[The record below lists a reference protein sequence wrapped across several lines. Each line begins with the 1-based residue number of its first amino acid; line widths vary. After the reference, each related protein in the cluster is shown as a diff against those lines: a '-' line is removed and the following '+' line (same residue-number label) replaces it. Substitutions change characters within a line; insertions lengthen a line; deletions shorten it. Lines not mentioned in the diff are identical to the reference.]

1 MMVRCYPQEPEF
13 TDKTAAEKKVWEILR
28 RDLPDDALL
37 FHSVQ
42 LRHQRAEHE
51 IDLLVLLPG
60 VGVAVI
66 EVKGGLVSVENGT
79 WYQSGA
85 KDKHPLKE
93 SPMAQV
99 QSASHALREL
109 LGKHMGSRF
118 TSRIADLVCFPYT
131 DWPADYSSVGLPR
144 DLVID
149 RGQVEHLV
157 EHLHQAIEERGAGS
171 STLAPEFAERMI
183 RHLNGDT
190 GPLGATPAEVDY
202 AQAMSNEDIQE
213 TLTARQSIL
222 LSCTRSLNRVQF
234 LGGAGSGK
242 TWMALRKAKELAK
255 EDKRVGLF
263 CYNKGLGLYLQS
275 EVGTWRQNKPVH
287 VGEFHEYARKL
298 GVPDGTGQEYFEVEL
313 PQHLLALSRTLPEEE
328 KLDAVIVDE
337 AQDFAGSW
345 WEALLACTK
354 DPANGDV
361 YAFMDD
367 RQDVYQRWDG
377 QFSGDGM
384 PLVPI
389 HVDDNLRNT
398 RRIADTFKQIIGNH
412 SKLRGGEGY
421 AVRYVNCATE
431 DAVDVASD
439 CVDALL
445 DEGWANNQIALL
457 TTNRRHPIHQDHF
470 ENGTIDSEY
479 WPAFHRDEEEF
490 YGHVL
495 GFKGLERSV
504 VILCVNGYKDMQRST
519 EQLYVGFSRAR
530 SLLVVVGEKELID
543 EASGANRQIS
553 LDAALDWWPSAD
565 TVSS

>member
-1 MMVRCYPQEPEF
+1 M
-13 TDKTAAEKKVWEILR
+13 
-28 RDLPDDALL
+28 
-37 FHSVQ
+37 
-42 LRHQRAEHE
+42 
-51 IDLLVLLPG
+51 
-60 VGVAVI
+60 
-66 EVKGGLVSVENGT
+66 
-79 WYQSGA
+79 
-85 KDKHPLKE
+85 
-93 SPMAQV
+93 
-99 QSASHALREL
+99 REL
-109 LGKHMGSRF
+109 LGRHMGSRF

-149 RGQVEHLV
+149 RGQVENLV

-242 TWMALRKAKELAK
+242 TWMALKKAKELAK
-255 EDKRVGLF
+255 EHKRVGLF

-313 PQHLLALSRTLPEEE
+313 PQHLLDLSRTLPKEE

-354 DPANGDV
+354 DPANGEV

-377 QFSGDGM
+377 QFTGDGT

-398 RRIADTFKQIIGNH
+398 RRIADTFKEIIGNH

-439 CVDALL
+439 CVDSLL

-504 VILCVNGYKDMQRST
+504 VILCVNGFKDMQRAT

-530 SLLVVVGEKELID
+530 SLLVVVGDKQLID

-553 LDAALDWWPSAD
+553 LDAALDWRPSSD

>member
-13 TDKTAAEKKVWEILR
+13 TDKTAAEKKVWEVLR

-149 RGQVEHLV
+149 RGQVESLV
-157 EHLHQAIEERGAGS
+157 THVHHAIDERGAGS

-222 LSCTRSLNRVQF
+222 LSCTRSLKRVQF
-234 LGGAGSGK
+234 LGSAGSGK

-504 VILCVNGYKDMQRST
+504 VILCVNGFKDMQRAT